1 MVSSVTAPVDHFL
14 QWKEAA
20 LARNGGDAAG
30 RHPIGHKLSKAES
43 VCTGPNVDRSFS
55 LPS

>member
-1 MVSSVTAPVDHFL
+1 MSSVNPRGDRFL

-20 LARNGGDAAG
+20 LLRNGGDAAG

-43 VCTGPNVDRSFS
+43 VCKGPDVDRSFS